1 MSRAAPPPAPLR
13 IASYNI
19 RKALGTDRR
28 RDPDR
33 ILRIINDI
41 RADVVVLQEADR
53 RRAPRP
59 TALPLADVPRLC
71 GMRPVPVPNDGS
83 IGWHGNA
90 ILVSQQAKIG
100 EVEFLDLPGVEPRG
114 AMVVD
119 LTLRELPLRVIAMHL
134 GLLRPSRKEQ
144 LTAMFDHLDE
154 RPPRPTLLAGDMNEW
169 SQKVGLGRLARRFNI
184 YAPGKTFHARM
195 PLAALDRIAIDET
208 LALADAGVVENDET
222 RKASDHLPIWVE
234 VTHLS

>member
-1 MSRAAPPPAPLR
+1 MSRALDTPRLR

-19 RKALGTDRR
+19 RKAMGTDRR

-33 ILRIINDI
+33 ILRIIK
-41 RADVVVLQEADR
+41 ALQAEVVVLQEADR

-59 TALPLADVPRLC
+59 TALPLADVPRLS
-71 GMRPVPVPNDGS
+71 GMHPVPVPNDGS

-90 ILVSQQAKIG
+90 ILVSHRAEIG
-100 EVEFLDLPGVEPRG
+100 AVDFLDLPGVEPRG

-119 LTLRELPLRVIAMHL
+119 LTIHARPLRVIAVHL

-144 LTAMFDHLDE
+144 LTAMFDHLEE
-154 RPPRPTLLAGDMNEW
+154 RDPRPTLLAGDMNEW

-195 PLAALDRIAIDET
+195 PLAALDRIAVDDT
-208 LALADAGVVENDET
+208 WRLVDAGVLETEET
-222 RKASDHLPIWVE
+222 RRASDHLPIWVE
-234 VTHLS
+234 VAHDG